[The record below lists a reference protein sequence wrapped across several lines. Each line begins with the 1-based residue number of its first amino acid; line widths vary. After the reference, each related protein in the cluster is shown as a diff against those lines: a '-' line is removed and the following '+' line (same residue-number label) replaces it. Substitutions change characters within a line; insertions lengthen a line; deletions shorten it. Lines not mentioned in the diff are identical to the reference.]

1 MTGRLDRA
9 EPVAIDET
17 LIDTGLVRV
26 GRFRVS
32 SARPD
37 FAILG
42 AITRHVFVFPRRA
55 VWIRHAGSPAFVA
68 DPTRVTMYNPGAE
81 YRRERL
87 DPAGDYSDWF
97 SLDADVVREAIA
109 YFDPPRLDRGPLF
122 GHTHAQVD
130 AALYLR
136 QRRVYQYV
144 RHGPDRDPLLVDEA
158 VLSLLASVVASA
170 NGRTRANGGPQE
182 HASNRHG
189 EIAEATC
196 AVLNRTF
203 CTTTSLSSI
212 AGQVGVSVFHLCR
225 LFRRTTGG
233 TIHWHR
239 EQLRLRSSLQAI
251 LETDEDLLSIGLR
264 LGYSSHSHF
273 TAAFRR
279 WFFCAPSEMRR
290 KKRAMR
296 SREGQRWLA
305 DERRT

>member
-1 MTGRLDRA
+1 MSGQPDRA
-9 EPVAIDET
+9 EPLAIDET

-37 FAILG
+37 FATLG

-81 YRRERL
+81 YRREQL

-97 SLDADVVREAIA
+97 SLDADVMRQAIE
-109 YFDPPRLDRGPLF
+109 YFDPDRLDRGPLF
-122 GHTHAQVD
+122 GYTHARVD
-130 AALYLR
+130 ATLYLR

-144 RHGPDRDPLLVDEA
+144 RHSPDRDPLLVEEA

-170 NGRTRANGGPQE
+170 TGRTSATGGPQVR
-182 HASNRHG
+182 ASNRHG
-189 EIAEATC
+189 EIAEAAC

-203 CTTTSLSSI
+203 AATTSLSSI

-225 LFRRTTGG
+225 LFRRSTGG

-239 EQLRLRSSLQAI
+239 EQLRLRSSLPAI

-264 LGYSSHSHF
+264 LGYCSHSHF
-273 TAAFRR
+273 TATFRR
-279 WFFCAPSEMRR
+279 WFRCAPSEMR
-290 KKRAMR
+290 KKRAMG
-296 SREGQRWLA
+296 SHEGQRWLA